1 MPKEEQTEGKERG
14 RWWVAEFKEHVRQL
28 ERQISRQLDYVT
40 PEFRKEFS
48 AKDINSGSILVMI
61 STKQADEITQRKF
74 KMVKKKKKKH
84 KTVHQETKLHT
95 VIR

>member
-48 AKDINSGSILVMI
+48 AKDINSGSISILVMI

-74 KMVKKKKKKH
+74 KMVKKKKKA
-84 KTVHQETKLHT
+84 QDSAPGN
-95 VIR
+95 